1 MKRFKRIAALA
12 CLLALFAT
20 ICPASELNAE
30 DNDTFIDP
38 EYVQICE
45 EVGAEY
51 GIAPELLEAIIEH
64 ESAGQPNVTN
74 ELGCVGLCQIQ
85 YGVHVT
91 RMQKLG
97 LHDIYN
103 PRTNITLAAD
113 ILNECR
119 QRYGDDLMMTLM
131 CYSGTSHAILKAK
144 AGYFSDYAI
153 EVSERAEE
161 LERIHNKKNYSKYM
175 TDTEILKN
183 RSKED

>member
-1 MKRFKRIAALA
+1 MKKTF
-12 CLLALFAT
+12 LLLLITAVIFGV
-20 ICPASELNAE
+20 IYSETLNAE
-30 DNDTFIDP
+30 DNDTFIDE
-38 EYVQICE
+38 EYVAICE
-45 EVGAEY
+45 EVGDEY

-64 ESAGQPNVTN
+64 ESAGQPNATN
-74 ELGCVGLCQIQ
+74 ELGCVGLCQIR

-153 EVSERAEE
+153 EVSKRAEE